1 MRKLSVKVISVI
13 VVVVAIAAIL
23 YYFLRPQSVIPSA
36 TKAQLTSPLLMP
48 TDQTVAVIDRT
59 SVKYDPKIKML
70 TYDVQFED
78 IKVVISEQPT
88 PESFI
93 DIPDVY
99 TKMLESMNEY
109 KKFELAIGV
118 IHLTRPTDLKGKQSA
133 VVNSKGT
140 LLFASPKEDLTE
152 DQWRRFFR
160 TVDLVD

>member
-1 MRKLSVKVISVI
+1 MISVI